1 MVRPWQGPRSIDW
14 YLWLL
19 VISALAPA
27 FALSAYL
34 LWTTVQQGVIDDA
47 ARTAIRH
54 AAIAGA
60 GLLLLALLCAYAIVR
75 KLRAPIA
82 ALARQ
87 AAALG
92 RGEQPD
98 PIDTPVREIA
108 VVTAALSIADADL
121 RERAR
126 QRDAADDALRTSQ
139 AQFQTIMEHAPVLVF
154 VKDLAGKYTFVNRTA
169 ESWAGAAIRP
179 AVGQTVGDIMPKAGA
194 DEVAQ
199 ADATVVATK
208 APLQREM
215 TITTPIG
222 PRTMLSVK
230 FPLLDAT
237 NAVSAVAPSSPT
249 SPTAST
255 PRPSSRRRSAWRR
268 SAS

>member
-1 MVRPWQGPRSIDW
+1 MFRPWEGQRSIDW

-19 VISALAPA
+19 VISMLAPA
-27 FALSAYL
+27 FAFSAYL
-34 LWTTVQQGVIDDA
+34 LWTTVQQGSIDAA
-47 ARTAIRH
+47 ARTAIRN
-54 AAIAGA
+54 AAVAGA
-60 GLLLLALLCAYAIVR
+60 SLLLLSLLCAYVISR
-75 KLRAPIA
+75 KLRAPIE

-92 RGEQPD
+92 RGEKPD
-98 PIDTPVREIA
+98 PIDTSIREIA
-108 VVTAALSIADADL
+108 VVAAALFAAEADL

-126 QRDAADDALRTSQ
+126 QRDAADDALRISQ
-139 AQFQTIMEHAPVLVF
+139 AQFQAIMEHAPVLVF

-215 TITTPIG
+215 TIDSPIG
-222 PRTMLSVK
+222 RRTMLSVK

-237 NAVSAVAPSSPT
+237 NSVSAVGTIVTDITDRKHAEAQLSQAQRMEAVGS
-249 SPTAST
+249 
-255 PRPSSRRRSAWRR
+255 
-268 SAS
+268 